1 MTEMPSALRRSRI
14 VKKTTVE
21 VELVMNDGD
30 LVSGQV
36 FVQAGERVQD
46 LLNNELAFMPLRLAN
61 QEVVLIR
68 KAAIAVCKPLDMPG

>member
-1 MTEMPSALRRSRI
+1 MTDMPSALRRSKI

-30 LVSGQV
+30 LVSGRV

-46 LLNNELAFMPLRLAN
+46 LLNNELAFMPLRLVS

>member
-1 MTEMPSALRRSRI
+1 MTEMPSALRRSKI

-30 LVSGQV
+30 LVSGEV
-36 FVQAGERVQD
+36 FVQPGERVQD
-46 LLNNELAFMPLRLAN
+46 LLNNELPFMPLRLPS
-61 QEVVLIR
+61 QEIVIIR

>member
-1 MTEMPSALRRSRI
+1 MTDMPSALRRSKI

-30 LVSGQV
+30 LVSGEV
-36 FVQAGERVQD
+36 FVQPGERVQD

-61 QEVVLIR
+61 QEIVIIR
-68 KAAIAVCKPLDMPG
+68 KAAIAVCKPLDIPG

>member
-1 MTEMPSALRRSRI
+1 MTEMPSALRRSKI

-30 LVSGQV
+30 LVSGEV
-36 FVQAGERVQD
+36 FVQPGERVQD
-46 LLNNELAFMPLRLAN
+46 LLNNELAFMPLRLPN
-61 QEVVLIR
+61 QEIVIIR